1 MGVSDLKRFVLLVA
15 GAVVLGS
22 VLGLHYWNTLLVPF
36 RTSNIEGPSS
46 GYLVYYSNNEE
57 TMIFLV
63 STANPRYGFYNWS
76 DDEWWGGEVHE
87 GDPCFIVNVTVR
99 NDYTTDPIWTDE
111 DSPPDM
117 YNNHVKLTAHLYD
130 QQGRVDAVDVTY
142 PINSFHGGHVFKVEP
157 KETHSVELYLA
168 TDNKDV
174 ERYEIYVTYIGP
186 LMEP

>member
-1 MGVSDLKRFVLLVA
+1 MKRLVLLGA
-15 GAVVLGS
+15 LAVVLGL
-22 VLGLHYWNTLLVPF
+22 VIGLYSWNALF
-36 RTSNIEGPSS
+36 ASSSNSNIEGPSS
-46 GYLVYYSNNEE
+46 GYLTYYPSFKGEKE

-63 STANPRYGFYNWS
+63 STDNPRYGFYNWS

-87 GDPCFIVNVTVR
+87 GDPCFIVNVTAR

-157 KETHSVELYLA
+157 EETHSVTLYLA
-168 TDNKDV
+168 TDCKDID
-174 ERYEIYVTYIGP
+174 RYEIYVTYIGP
-186 LMEP
+186 AMEP